1 MKLHRE
7 YRNMGGGGVIPVIE
21 ENKKNLINLCMQ
33 PFLNLSHSLIISN
46 REEVRV
52 DMDGCADL
60 IPCCFER
67 LSLTIRLMT
76 LNY

>member
-1 MKLHRE
+1 
-7 YRNMGGGGVIPVIE
+7 MGGGGGGDTSDRGKF
-21 ENKKNLINLCMQ
+21 KKSQSVFDFINLCMQ

>member
-1 MKLHRE
+1 M
-7 YRNMGGGGVIPVIE
+7 IPVIE
-21 ENKKNLINLCMQ
+21 ENKKKSQSVFDFINLCMQ

-52 DMDGCADL
+52 DMHGCADL

>member
-1 MKLHRE
+1 MG
-7 YRNMGGGGVIPVIE
+7 GGGGVIPVIE
-21 ENKKNLINLCMQ
+21 ENKKKSQSVFDFINLCMQ

>member
-7 YRNMGGGGVIPVIE
+7 YRNMGGDTSDRGKL
-21 ENKKNLINLCMQ
+21 KKSQSVFDFINLCMQ

-60 IPCCFER
+60 IPCCFE
-67 LSLTIRLMT
+67 
-76 LNY
+76 